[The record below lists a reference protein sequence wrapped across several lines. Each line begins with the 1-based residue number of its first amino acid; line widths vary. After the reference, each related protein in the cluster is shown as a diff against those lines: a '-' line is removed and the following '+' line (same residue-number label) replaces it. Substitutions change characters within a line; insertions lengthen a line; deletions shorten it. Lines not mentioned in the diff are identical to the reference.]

1 MMQSSTSD
9 WLNTSQPCYEDTPIS
24 LPGWRFKRLIHSNSH
39 STITLVQN
47 KNYQLAVIKQF
58 HYDVN
63 LLSDSQI
70 QDFIE
75 AVDRIRAIKNP
86 KFIRIDN
93 AGLYKGTF
101 YLLMEYLPS
110 PNLAETLLHNP
121 TLSIKQR
128 LDWFRD
134 ITLCLQSLHDAG
146 LLHRDLKPS
155 NIMFRDEELIL
166 VDCGIEN
173 QWLIN
178 AGYISEGE
186 VHCTPSY
193 VSPEHAAGE
202 VCTVQSDI
210 YSLGIILYEL
220 ITFYKPFEA
229 GTSLDLIK
237 QHALAKVPLLP
248 TAFEPLQDSL
258 ECMLAKHPDDRYR
271 NIQTFLWDFDE
282 RRRRLNNLNT

>member
-1 MMQSSTSD
+1 MQTSSSD
-9 WLNTSQPCYEDTPIS
+9 WLNTSQPFYEDPPIS
-24 LPGWRFKRLIHSNSH
+24 LPGWRFKRLLHTNSH
-39 STITLVQN
+39 STLTLVQN
-47 KNYQLAVIKQF
+47 KNGELAVIKQF
-58 HYDVN
+58 HYDAD

-86 KFIRIDN
+86 RFVHIDN

-110 PNLAETLLHNP
+110 PNLAETLLASP
-121 TLSIKQR
+121 SIPIKQR

-134 ITLCLQSLHDAG
+134 IANCLQSLHDAE

-155 NIMFRDEELIL
+155 NIMFRDNGDLIL

-193 VSPEHAAGE
+193 VSPERAAGE
-202 VCTVQSDI
+202 VCTIQSDI

-220 ITFYKPFEA
+220 ITFCKPYEA
-229 GTSLDLIK
+229 ATSLGLIK
-237 QHALAKVPLLP
+237 KHALAKVPLLP
-248 TAFEPLQDSL
+248 SAFSPLQNSL

-282 RRRRLNNLNT
+282 RCQAFNNLST